1 VQGQLN
7 TPDEDRAPSGA
18 LTLEQ
23 LREEFVGG
31 LLYCHDRENANTG
44 KMLEVMAFAY
54 ALIELLMEKG
64 LFNEAEINERKKQV
78 APRLLERFKENE
90 MAVMLQQPEIDK
102 YKFEAGAEIDCE
114 NRVHLCKAACC
125 RLRFALSR
133 QDIEEGVVKWD
144 LSRPYLITRG
154 ADGYCNHFQR
164 DGCHCSIYA
173 QRPVPCR
180 AYDCRTDKR
189 VWADFENKVISP
201 ELDKLFESGAET

>member
-1 VQGQLN
+1 MDRTTGE
-7 TPDEDRAPSGA
+7 DERVG
-18 LTLEQ
+18 EQ
-23 LREEFVGG
+23 LRQEIVGG

-64 LFNEAEINERKKQV
+64 LFDEAEINERKKQV
-78 APRLLERFKENE
+78 ALRLLERFKDNE
-90 MAVMLQQPEIDK
+90 MTVMLQQPEIDK
-102 YKFEAGAEIDCE
+102 YKFEGGAEIDCE

-154 ADGYCNHFQR
+154 ADGYCSHFR
-164 DGCHCSIYA
+164 RNGCHCSIYS

-201 ELDKLFESGAET
+201 ELDKLFESGSGE